1 MLPTADMAASRS
13 ASFRMPGARRG
24 ATAPA
29 GAERRRDR
37 KMLPS
42 GWKAERHEHPRPY
55 AAAGSHSYTCPCRK
69 LELEHIDGV
78 VRPRLTL
85 KHAVDALDLSVRLT
99 LDSGRTDAPQRIDTS
114 CQRRTSR
121 GVSHRPLCATP
132 QPPRRRWRARR
143 VDPRAR

>member
-13 ASFRMPGARRG
+13 ASSGMAGVRRG
-24 ATAPA
+24 ATAAA

-42 GWKAERHEHPRPY
+42 EWKAEPHEHPRPY

-78 VRPRLTL
+78 IRPRLTL

-99 LDSGRTDAPQRIDTS
+99 LDSGRTGAPQRIDTRAS
-114 CQRRTSR
+114 SGQAGACAIDCFVPPLNRVVAAGERVVLTHAR
-121 GVSHRPLCATP
+121 G
-132 QPPRRRWRARR
+132 
-143 VDPRAR
+143 